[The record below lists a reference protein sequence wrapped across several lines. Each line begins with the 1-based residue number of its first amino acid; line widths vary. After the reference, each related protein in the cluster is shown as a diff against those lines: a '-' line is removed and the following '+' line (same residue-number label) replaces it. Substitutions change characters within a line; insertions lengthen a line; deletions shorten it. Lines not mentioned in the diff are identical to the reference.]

1 MKTGDTYVI
10 PAGTTLRLIELQQSF
25 VTTKKYVAKVTH
37 TMTGSDDAFF
47 CDLYEITFEH
57 YGIPGLL
64 KVPHGETTCTLSM
77 TEPMGDTLEPKILG
91 YRYPHDDAPTCGP
104 ECEHLS
110 ITEQEQDTQASEDG
124 IKAPHT
130 CRLYGKRL
138 EHGGMHP
145 LIRRL
150 RECEYGDGRQG
161 EKEN

>member
-25 VTTKKYVAKVTH
+25 VTTRKYVAKVTH

-77 TEPMGDTLEPKILG
+77 TEPMGDTLEPKILEYHYENAG
-91 YRYPHDDAPTCGP
+91 KPHCHP
-104 ECEHLS
+104 ECERTS
-110 ITEQEQDTQASEDG
+110 I
-124 IKAPHT
+124 KHV
-130 CRLYGKRL
+130 
-138 EHGGMHP
+138 
-145 LIRRL
+145 
-150 RECEYGDGRQG
+150 
-161 EKEN
+161 